1 MCFLLFQS
9 GLVFSKGSFNLSI
22 LPDPVFNCHQLGF
35 DAAITDKSSL
45 GVLARYQCN
54 SDRPTYGSP
63 NKDVK
68 NTFSR
73 ILIPWRYSFN
83 GVFEDGFIMQLSLGM
98 EKSRFKS
105 DLGSEAEVTF
115 MDIVFSV
122 GYQWFWGNGLNVSV
136 IGGPAFLIKNSVNK
150 NLSQNESSDVIKF
163 LDKNTKSNVH
173 AGVGVLLGWSF

>member
-1 MCFLLFQS
+1 
-9 GLVFSKGSFNLSI
+9 
-22 LPDPVFNCHQLGF
+22 
-35 DAAITDKSSL
+35 
-45 GVLARYQCN
+45 
-54 SDRPTYGSP
+54 
-63 NKDVK
+63 
-68 NTFSR
+68 
-73 ILIPWRYSFN
+73 
-83 GVFEDGFIMQLSLGM
+83 M